1 MFPVDRQTLPALLA
15 VLLVLQDEVTAEVLH
30 APPLLADGVVHHLE
44 GLVVAQVEV
53 VTVPSSGEETT
64 RSCKEKQETIERELR
79 MMELK

>member
-1 MFPVDRQTLPALLA
+1 MFSVDRQTLPAFLA

-30 APPLLADGVVHHLE
+30 APPLLTDGVVHHLE

-53 VTVPSSGEETT
+53 VAVPSSGEETT
-64 RSCKEKQETIERELR
+64 RSCNQTVER